1 MKLTPV
7 PKRSGLDRLSF
18 KKEFLEPMQP
28 VVFTD
33 LIDTWPAKEKWTFDF
48 FIGKAQHISN
58 PGDYISWENE
68 IWRILKKNIGGSD

>member
-18 KKEFLEPMQP
+18 KKEFLDPMKP

-33 LIDTWPAKEKWTFDF
+33 LIDTWPAKEKWTFEF
-48 FIGKAQHISN
+48 FIEKY
-58 PGDYISWENE
+58 GDVEVPCMTVVSQKEVKI
-68 IWRILKKNIGGSD
+68 IWQLQVR

>member
-48 FIGKAQHISN
+48 FIGKY
-58 PGDYISWENE
+58 GDIEVPVYDSSFS
-68 IWRILKKNIGGSD
+68 KGGKRHMD

>member
-48 FIGKAQHISN
+48 LLENMVKSKFLCMTVVFQKVAKATWLQLGK
-58 PGDYISWENE
+58 
-68 IWRILKKNIGGSD
+68 